1 MELSAI
7 TAVTLPPDRSASAKG
22 KASSESAPFADSLQR
37 ATAEKTARPA
47 AQNGTTA
54 AKTPNSDANVR
65 TSGEPA
71 NAVAAQPPATDSAEA
86 GTGSSVAPA
95 VPAPQALDEEDIS
108 SLRAILASLSPAAD
122 DPSGSRA
129 VDGESSSIDAE
140 SLAAMVAGLPLA
152 MASQPPNAASGTG
165 ASTGPALPNAGQRE
179 LAQQLFKAT
188 VTAPPADGDEAATLD
203 APTADVGRA
212 GTSDR
217 AKATVSQ
224 PGFGGLL
231 SAIDSRR
238 SDGTAPGA
246 NSGMTAMNGQTP
258 ALPGA
263 SDSAAVT
270 AASQIGDAASIS
282 LPERNASDVGS
293 VPTPRSDIGSSAT
306 ATTSPTGAASP
317 ASAGSSTP
325 GFINAPVQSPQWP
338 ASFGQQVVQM
348 HQRGDQQMSLRLH
361 PQELGPLSVS
371 LTVQDQQAQLQIL
384 SAHAPVRAAV
394 EAAIP
399 QLRQALADSGIALGE
414 AMVSDQ
420 GHFQQGHS
428 SGDDRPR
435 HGGGAA
441 GSLLTATGI
450 EPVDDVTARS
460 IALTGNGNI
469 NLYA

>member
-37 ATAEKTARPA
+37 ATAGNIAQPA

-54 AKTPNSDANVR
+54 AKAPNSDANGQ
-65 TSGEPA
+65 TSSEPA
-71 NAVAAQPPATDSAEA
+71 NAVAAQPPATDSAED
-86 GTGSSVAPA
+86 GTGLSGAPA
-95 VPAPQALDEEDIS
+95 APALQALDEEDMS

-122 DPSGSRA
+122 DPSGTQA
-129 VDGESSSIDAE
+129 VGGESSSLDAD

-152 MASQPPNAASGTG
+152 MVSQPPNAASGTG
-165 ASTGPALPNAGQRE
+165 ASAGPALSNVGQRA
-179 LAQQLFKAT
+179 LTQQILKAT
-188 VTAPPADGDEAATLD
+188 ATAPPADGAAALETSPAEID
-203 APTADVGRA
+203 QA
-212 GTSDR
+212 GTPER
-217 AKATVSQ
+217 AKAPASQ
-224 PGFGGLL
+224 SGFGGLL

-238 SDGTAPGA
+238 SDGTTPGA

-258 ALPGA
+258 VLPGA
-263 SDSAAVT
+263 PDSAAVT

-282 LPERNASDVGS
+282 LPERNASDVSS
-293 VPTPRSDIGSSAT
+293 VPTPRSDIGSLAT
-306 ATTSPTGAASP
+306 ATTSPTGAAGP

-338 ASFGQQVVQM
+338 ASFGQQVLQM

-361 PQELGPLSVS
+361 PQELGPLNVS

-435 HGGGAA
+435 HGGGTA

-460 IALTGNGNI
+460 ITLTGNGNI